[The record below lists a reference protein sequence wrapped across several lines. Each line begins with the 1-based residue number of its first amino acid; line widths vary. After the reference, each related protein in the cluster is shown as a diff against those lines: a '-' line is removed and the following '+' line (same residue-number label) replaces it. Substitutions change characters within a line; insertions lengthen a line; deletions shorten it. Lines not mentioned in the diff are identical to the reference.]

1 MSAPL
6 DFAAIAGPGTL
17 FGHPMRVLFE
27 VTPQEGG
34 PGLPFLDAEGDPV
47 ERVHVGGAVLVFV
60 ANRAGA
66 LLYRVDR

>member
-6 DFAAIAGPGTL
+6 DFAAIAGLGTI

-27 VTPQEGG
+27 VTPRDDQ
-34 PGLPFLDAEGDPV
+34 PGFPFLDGQGNPV
-47 ERVHVGGAVLVFV
+47 ERVNVSGAALVFV

-66 LLYRVDR
+66 LLYRVEP